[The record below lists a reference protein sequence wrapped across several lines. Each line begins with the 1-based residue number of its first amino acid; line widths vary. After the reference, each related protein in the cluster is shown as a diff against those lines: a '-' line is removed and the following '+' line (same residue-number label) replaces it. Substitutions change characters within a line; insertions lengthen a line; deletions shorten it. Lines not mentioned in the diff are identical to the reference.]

1 MSAKAVKTNKV
12 AAKPASAPVKKGAAA
27 AKVAG
32 APAKVVSAPAKAPTT
47 QEALARTVGKS
58 IALPITAPVAKPIKA
73 VASRA
78 AKLVGRGD
86 SVLARK
92 NSRESLVSVAGLIGR
107 PVRDNNG
114 RDLGKLV
121 DIVVRHGEETYPAVS
136 GLIVKVGASKSFI
149 EGARISKLTK
159 DEIRLS
165 STKIN
170 LREYTRRPGESLLDA
185 DVIDH
190 QIVDVDGLRVVRSAD
205 LYLAP
210 LDREIRLVGVDISFV
225 SFLRRVF
232 PGTIRRRP
240 TPDRVVDWASVAS
253 LADGTGQVRTA
264 GPRSALGQLR
274 PADLA
279 DLIEDLVGREQGAL
293 IELLDPD
300 LAADVLEEMEDEDL
314 QGLLRG
320 LSAERAAELLTRMEP
335 DESAEV
341 LRDLDD
347 EHRESIL
354 DAMADET
361 ARGLRTL
368 VSFDETLAGGV
379 MTTHMVICRESDTVA
394 HALALLV
401 KNRERDISDGVVVVD
416 TKGKLLDHIQMI
428 ELVSTKSTA
437 LLKTLIGPPLP
448 MAVSIDAH
456 LNEVIDEF
464 SNNRGSSI
472 VVVDATYKPVG
483 RIMADDLVDAL
494 VERTERR
501 GFSQGSG
508 ALA

>member
-1 MSAKAVKTNKV
+1 MKTPAV
-12 AAKPASAPVKKGAAA
+12 PAIN
-27 AKVAG
+27 
-32 APAKVVSAPAKAPTT
+32 T
-47 QEALARTVGKS
+47 
-58 IALPITAPVAKPIKA
+58 VAKRI
-73 VASRA
+73 
-78 AKLVGRGD
+78 VGRRD

-92 NSRESLVSVAGLIGR
+92 NIRDSLVSVAGLIGR
-107 PVRDNNG
+107 PVRDDEG

-136 GLIVKVGASKSFI
+136 GLIVKVGQRTSFI
-149 EGARISKLTK
+149 DGARISKLTK

-170 LREYTRRPGESLLDA
+170 LREYTRRPGESLLNA

-190 QIVDVDGLRVVRSAD
+190 QIVDVNGLRVVRSSD

-225 SFLRRVF
+225 SFLRRIV

-240 TPDRVVDWASVAS
+240 TPERVVDWATVAS
-253 LADGTGQVRTA
+253 LTDSTGEVRTS
-264 GPRSALGQLR
+264 GPRSALSRLR

-320 LSAERAAELLTRMEP
+320 LPAERAAELLGRMEP

-354 DAMADET
+354 NAMAHET
-361 ARGLRTL
+361 ANSLRLL
-368 VSFDETLAGGV
+368 VTFDEALAGGV
-379 MTTHMVICRESDTVA
+379 MTTHSVICRGTDTVA
-394 HALALLV
+394 QALALLV
-401 KNRERDISDGVVVVD
+401 KNRQRDVSDGVVVVD
-416 TKGKLLDHIQMI
+416 SKGKLLDHIQMI
-428 ELVSTKSTA
+428 ELVSAKSSSVLA
-437 LLKTLIGPPLP
+437 DLMGPPFP
-448 MAVSIDAH
+448 TAVG
-456 LNEVIDEF
+456 LNTPLDEVIDEF

-472 VVVDATYKPVG
+472 IVIDETNKPVG

-494 VERTERR
+494 VARTARR
-501 GFSQGSG
+501 GFAQGSG
-508 ALA
+508 ALT